1 MSDEVRDLIRQM
13 LEAHGT
19 VTLASVGH
27 GRPWAATVFYASDA
41 ELNLYFVSDV
51 RTRHGRDLA
60 ADANVVGAVN
70 ADVHTWDEV
79 RGLQVEGHAAMLP
92 EAERGDAIALYLA
105 RFPDVAR
112 LFNAPRDDSERLI
125 GERLRKT
132 AFWCLTPRWF
142 RLIDNRRGFGW
153 KQELTLP

>member
-1 MSDEVRDLIRQM
+1 VSDGVRDLVRQM

-19 VTLASVGH
+19 VTLASAGE
-27 GRPWAATVFYASDA
+27 GGPWAATVFYVSDPA
-41 ELNLYFVSDV
+41 LNLYFVSDV
-51 RTRHGRDLA
+51 RTRHGRELA
-60 ADANVVGAVN
+60 ADARVAGAVN
-70 ADVHTWDEV
+70 ANVHTWDEV
-79 RGLQVEGHAAMLP
+79 RGLQLEGRAVLLP
-92 EAERGDAIALYLA
+92 EEERSDAIALYLA
-105 RFPDVAR
+105 KFPDVAR

-132 AFWCLTPRWF
+132 AFWRLTPRWF